1 MSCNIC
7 CENFNKSNHS
17 KIICPYNDCNFESCK
32 KCIRTYILNTTN
44 EPHCMNCKNAYD
56 QEFLIKNLNK
66 SFIENDYKN
75 HRKTLLV
82 EKEISKTQELMPMVS
97 KTIEIEEH
105 TKVLNKY
112 MDERKELRNKLNNL
126 DTQIRDINRSINNL
140 KNSDVENERKQF
152 IMPCPADNCKGYL
165 SNKYKCGIC
174 NLYTC
179 PDCLEVIGYNKHEE
193 HICNPDSVKSTE
205 AIKRETKPCPKC
217 GVRIFKIIGCDQMW
231 CTECKVTFSWNNGK
245 IIITNNIHNP
255 HYYEY
260 MKNQNNN
267 DNTRNPGDILCGGL
281 IRYNELILI
290 SRSITNNNLKI
301 DMNYIYNKYKNTIY
315 SNNNIIGNLI
325 SNIHRIMVHFNNI
338 ELINLRHTVTRLTQH
353 DDNTI
358 KYIRNLI
365 TKDELASL
373 ILKADN
379 IKRKSNK
386 ILHIYE
392 LISIIS
398 IEGFNSI
405 YNKCIEYSKHFKF
418 MKSRDNIEKDYNNL
432 YDECVKFIEQFN
444 YIINYSNLQLA
455 NISYNYN
462 LSVLQVEI
470 CYNINYVIK
479 ENIIDFYKIKK
490 VRFNKSNIKELEE
503 YCNNFKYLETSK
515 AGPSSIN

>member
-7 CENFNKSNHS
+7 CEKFNKSNHN
-17 KIICPYNDCNFESCK
+17 KIICPFNDCNFESCK

-44 EPHCMNCKNAYD
+44 EAHCMNCKNVYE

-112 MDERKELRNKLNNL
+112 MDERKELRNKLIQL
-126 DTQIRDINRSINNL
+126 EIQIRDTNRTINHL
-140 KNSDVENERKQF
+140 KNSDMESEKKQF

-179 PDCLEVIGYNKHEE
+179 PNCLEIIGYNKHEE
-193 HICNPDSVKSTE
+193 HVCNPDSVKSTE

-231 CTECKVTFSWNNGK
+231 CTECKVTFSWNSGK
-245 IIITNNIHNP
+245 VIITNNIHNP

-260 MKNQNNN
+260 MRKENNG
-267 DNTRNPGDILCGGL
+267 DTRNPGDVLCGGL
-281 IRYNELILI
+281 INWVCIMAVVRYI
-290 SRSITNNNLKI
+290 SGRGKHIEYMLESFQKKHNRIVYT
-301 DMNYIYNKYKNTIY
+301 
-315 SNNNIIGNLI
+315 SNNIVCGLLQSIY
-325 SNIHRIMVHFNNI
+325 RIMTHFNGIDLVNM
-338 ELINLRHTVTRLTQH
+338 RQTVRRLTNH
-353 DDNTI
+353 DEKTI

-365 TKDELASL
+365 TKDELATA
-373 ILKADN
+373 ILRDDN
-379 IKRKSNK
+379 IKKKSNQ
-386 ILHIYE
+386 ILHVYE
-392 LISIIS
+392 LMSIVS

-405 YNKCIEYSKHFKF
+405 YTKYSKCK
-418 MKSRDNIEKDYNNL
+418 NNKDKNCNDLCEL
-432 YDECVKFIEQFN
+432 YDECIKFIEQFN

-455 NISYNYN
+455 RISYNYS
-462 LSVLQVEI
+462 LSVLQIEI
-470 CYNINYVIK
+470 CYNINDVNI
-479 ENIIDFYKIKK
+479 ENIIDSYKITKT
-490 VRFNKSNIKELEE
+490 RFNKYNLKELEE
-503 YCNNFKYLETSK
+503 YCNNFKYLEKSI
-515 AGPSSIN
+515 AGTSSIN